1 MQFKTLIDRNLETD
15 SYVEVEFYFSDSNL
29 HMDKFLF
36 SKVDG
41 HKNNPVPISVIHSFK
56 RMRHFQP
63 YSAIVAALKDSEV
76 LDVVENDECIQRK
89 VPLAEDV
96 QDKPIYE
103 VQQVYENKAM
113 ARSVYVKGFGHE
125 QPSTQFDIEAFFA
138 PYGPVNQVRLRR
150 TDSKLFKSSV
160 FVEFDSEDT
169 AKAFL
174 ALEPKP
180 KWNGQDLM
188 IKSKKQYCDE
198 KVEDIATGKI
208 RPHINQGHERSG
220 HRGRRGDDTRDWRDR
235 RDEDRKN
242 GFQGGGHKGFAS
254 SGRGRGR
261 GRGRDDRDGRGD
273 RNRNTEVDRQR
284 KEQYVLVHFF
294 SYKVLIIVK

>member
-1 MQFKTLIDRNLETD
+1 MRRDKTDD
-15 SYVEVEFYFSDSNL
+15 HVKVEFYFSDSNL
-29 HMDKFLF
+29 YMDKFLF
-36 SKVDG
+36 SKVG
-41 HKNNPVPISVIHSFK
+41 GRKNNPVPISVIHSFK

-63 YSAIVAALKDSEV
+63 YSAIVAALKDSIL

-89 VPLAEDV
+89 VPLADDI

-113 ARSVYVKGFGHE
+113 ARSVYVKGFGNE
-125 QPSTQFDIEAFFA
+125 EPSTQFDIEAFFA

-150 TDSKLFKSSV
+150 TDLKLFKSSV
-160 FVEFDSEDT
+160 FVEFDSETT

-198 KVEDIATGKI
+198 KVEDISTGKI
-208 RPHINQGHERSG
+208 APHIHQGHEISG

-273 RNRNTEVDRQR
+273 RNRNAEMDRQR
-284 KEQYVLVHFF
+284 KEQYVSVHPF
-294 SYKVLIIVK
+294 SYKVLNIVK

>member
-1 MQFKTLIDRNLETD
+1 
-15 SYVEVEFYFSDSNL
+15 
-29 HMDKFLF
+29 MDKFLF
-36 SKVDG
+36 SKVEG

-63 YSAIVAALKDSEV
+63 YSAIVAALKDSKI
-76 LDVVENDECIQRK
+76 LDVVENDESIQRK
-89 VPLAEDV
+89 VPLADDV

-103 VQQVYENKAM
+103 VQRVYENKAM

-125 QPSTQFDIEAFFA
+125 GPSSQFDIEAFFA

-150 TDSKLFKSSV
+150 TDSKHFKGSV
-160 FVEFDSEDT
+160 FAEFDSEDT

-174 ALEPKP
+174 AQEPKP
-180 KWNGQDLM
+180 KWDGQELM

-208 RPHINQGHERSG
+208 QPHINHGHEKSG
-220 HRGRRGDDTRDWRDR
+220 YRGRRGDDTRDWKNR
-235 RDEDRKN
+235 RDEDQKN
-242 GFQGGGHKGFAS
+242 GFQDGGYKGFAS

-261 GRGRDDRDGRGD
+261 GRGRNDIEGRGD
-273 RNRNTEVDRQR
+273 RNRNTEVNRQK
-284 KEQYVLVHFF
+284 KEQYVLVNPLCKKGTKYCQVRFRR
-294 SYKVLIIVK
+294 SL